1 MGLKKIT
8 GVITS
13 VHISGNLIVI
23 LLGVSFLLRWI
34 SWIALDRLP
43 PLLLPSHVTLEK
55 SLQLH
60 VFFFYAFIIR
70 EEEDIME

>member
-70 EEEDIME
+70 EEEDIVE